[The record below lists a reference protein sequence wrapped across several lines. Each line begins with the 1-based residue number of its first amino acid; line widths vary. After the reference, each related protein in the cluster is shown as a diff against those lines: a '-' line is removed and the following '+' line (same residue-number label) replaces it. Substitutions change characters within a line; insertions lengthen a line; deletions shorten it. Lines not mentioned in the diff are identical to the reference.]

1 MANVDPKYIEE
12 LNRFL
17 DQDDDTLEPDDD
29 LTIDIG
35 LEESKELKGNIP
47 AGNTR
52 ATEQAL
58 LYIVVDKSGSM
69 RYNGLEKGVIEGLKE
84 VKKAVNGSKE
94 LDYVQTA
101 MTFFGSTLDMRP
113 FRYGENIDIS
123 YEANEGATRMY
134 DAIVESA
141 NNMLKQHEAM
151 KKEAVHSKGVM
162 FVFTDG
168 GENGS
173 QQYGLRDVR
182 DSIEWMNEM
191 NLRFVLVSLNGAN
204 LSDFGDELGVE
215 PVLIEDE
222 SQLRRIMVLLSVP
235 QKK

>member
-173 QQYGLRDVR
+173 QQYGLHDVR
-182 DSIEWMNEM
+182 DSIKEMHERGIRFLVAAFDGM
-191 NLRFVLVSLNGAN
+191 NLSQL
-204 LSDFGDELGVE
+204 GDDLGVE
-215 PVLIEDE
+215 PVPIKDDH
-222 SQLRRIMVLLSVP
+222 QLRKLMAFVSNTAMR
-235 QKK
+235 